1 MYLSKEV
8 EQAYIKDINK
18 GLKFLTEIKISDE
31 DMMNS
36 LEQSSKARVTSQGHG
51 FAASVNDKKA
61 ESYYS
66 LP

>member
-31 DMMNS
+31 DMMNA
-36 LEQSSKARVTSQGHG
+36 LEQSSKAEVTSRGQGV
-51 FAASVNDKKA
+51 AAAVNDKKA
-61 ESYYS
+61 ESYFSS
-66 LP
+66 L